1 MIKDYLEDLKTNDNL
16 KNRVLDYYIDMEYD
30 SFDDLLND
38 MEDLQS
44 YGCISGMIGDLIY
57 YEDTKKFYNDYKQEI
72 NDMVA
77 NQMRNTGL
85 SMEELFGDKY
95 DKYDPLIL
103 DASNQNLL
111 AWFGFEET
119 AYSLYENIK
128 DKIRDNKKDYE
139 Y

>member
-57 YEDTKKFYNDYKQEI
+57 YEDTKRFYNDYKQEI

-103 DASNQNLL
+103 DVSNQNLL

-119 AYSLYENIK
+119 AYNLYENIK
-128 DKIRDNKKDYE
+128 DKIRDNENDYE